1 MLEPLPFALHATSA
15 DPTHAELALSLAC
28 AFGPVDPVAVDE
40 AVERLAAALPAPARA
55 EPLEELAALSALVR
69 RGPWPAADDTPGP
82 RGLLLPSALAGR
94 AGSPARALSVL
105 MAEVAARRGIP
116 VGVVSNGRDHL
127 NAHTQLGEPLLLRPG
142 CGTIVDARELPPPL
156 TWRCSHETCG
166 LLIDEL
172 EPLWLRDG
180 RVDHALTTAEL
191 RVCLPFEERGLARAR
206 RRLEQVRA
214 RLN

>member
-28 AFGPVDPVAVDE
+28 AFGPVDPVAADE
-40 AVERLAAALPAPARA
+40 AVERLAAALPDPARPD
-55 EPLEELAALSALVR
+55 PLEELAALSALVR

-82 RGLLLPSALAGR
+82 WGLLLPTALAGR
-94 AGSPARALSVL
+94 PAHPLLLCVL

-116 VGVVSNGRDHL
+116 VGVVSNGRDHV
-127 NAHTQLGEPLLLRPG
+127 NAHTQLGEPLVLRPE

-166 LLIDEL
+166 LLIDAL

-180 RVDHALTTAEL
+180 RLDHALTTAEL
-191 RVCLPFEERGLARAR
+191 RLCLPFDERALAHAR
-206 RRLEQVRA
+206 TRLEQVRA

>member
-1 MLEPLPFALHATSA
+1 MLEPLPFALHATSP
-15 DPTHAELALSLAC
+15 DPSHAGLALSLAC
-28 AFGPVDPVAVDE
+28 AFGPVDPVAADE
-40 AVERLAAALPAPARA
+40 SVERLAAALPGPARPD
-55 EPLEELAALSALVR
+55 PLEELVALSALVR
-69 RGPWPAADDTPGP
+69 HGPWPAADHTPGP
-82 RGLLLPSALAGR
+82 RGLLLPTALAGR
-94 AGSPARALSVL
+94 PAHPLVLSVL
-105 MAEVAARRGIP
+105 LAEVAARRGIP

-142 CGTIVDARELPPPL
+142 CGTVVDAREVPPPL

-206 RRLEQVRA
+206 TRLEQVRA

>member
-28 AFGPVDPVAVDE
+28 AFVPADPVAVDQ
-40 AVERLAAALPAPARA
+40 AVEGLAAALPAPARS
-55 EPLEELAALSALVR
+55 EPLQELAALAALVR
-69 RGPWPAADDTPGP
+69 RGPWPGSEGTRGPG
-82 RGLLLPSALAGR
+82 GLLLPSALAGE
-94 AGSPARALSVL
+94 PAHPLLLCVL

-116 VGVVSNGRDHL
+116 VGVVSNGSDHV
-127 NAHTQLGEPLLLRPG
+127 NAHTQLGEPLVLRPES
-142 CGTIVDARELPPPL
+142 GTIMDARELRAPL

-166 LLIDEL
+166 LLMDEL

-180 RVDHALTTAEL
+180 RLDHALTTAEL
-191 RVCLPFEERGLARAR
+191 RLCLPFEERALTHAR
-206 RRLEQVRA
+206 RRLDHVRA